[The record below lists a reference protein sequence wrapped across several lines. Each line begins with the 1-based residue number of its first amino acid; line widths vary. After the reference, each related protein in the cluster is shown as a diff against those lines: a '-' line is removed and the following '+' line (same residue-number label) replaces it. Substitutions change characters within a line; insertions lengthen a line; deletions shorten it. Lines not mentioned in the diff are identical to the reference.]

1 MASASN
7 GASAGG
13 YSSRPAAVG
22 RQAASADSNACVASV
37 PRRRASQDEL
47 CACHAQLLVCDDIY
61 TYICIFIY
69 YIYVYTYV
77 CMCVYVYIYHNYIY
91 RTHITSLGENQQV
104 EYTREPNGQALYY

>member
-1 MASASN
+1 MVSANN
-7 GASAGG
+7 GASAER
-13 YSSRPAAVG
+13 YASRPAAVG

-77 CMCVYVYIYHNYIY
+77 CVCVCIYI
-91 RTHITSLGENQQV
+91 S
-104 EYTREPNGQALYY
+104 